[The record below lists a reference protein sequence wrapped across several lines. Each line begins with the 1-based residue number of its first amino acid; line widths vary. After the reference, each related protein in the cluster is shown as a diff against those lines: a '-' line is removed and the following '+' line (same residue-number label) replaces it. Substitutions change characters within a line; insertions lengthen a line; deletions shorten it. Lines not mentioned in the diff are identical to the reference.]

1 MERTPE
7 PEAAIAEIAR
17 PGLPDSIGALV
28 EFVVA
33 NVREAA
39 FDDQRVAGI
48 GRATEEAL
56 FNIVTFACPKGTEEI
71 RISCTFHDSGS
82 VIVNIVDTGIPFNM
96 LLADTFSETDD
107 FFEPGKKP
115 SAKIVK
121 KEIKNIEYRRGS
133 NVNTLVFTISPM
145 PRQK

>member
-7 PEAAIAEIAR
+7 QETSVAEITR
-17 PGLPDSIGALV
+17 PATPDSIGALV
-28 EFVVA
+28 EFVVTHS
-33 NVREAA
+33 REAA

-56 FNIVTFACPKGTEEI
+56 LNIIRFACPQGTEEV

-82 VIVNIVDTGIPFNM
+82 LIVNIVDTGVPFNM
-96 LLADTFSETDD
+96 LLAGTFFETED
-107 FFEPGKKP
+107 FFEQGKEP
-115 SAKIVK
+115 STKIMK

-133 NVNTLVFTISPM
+133 AVNTLVFTISPM
-145 PRQK
+145 ARQK